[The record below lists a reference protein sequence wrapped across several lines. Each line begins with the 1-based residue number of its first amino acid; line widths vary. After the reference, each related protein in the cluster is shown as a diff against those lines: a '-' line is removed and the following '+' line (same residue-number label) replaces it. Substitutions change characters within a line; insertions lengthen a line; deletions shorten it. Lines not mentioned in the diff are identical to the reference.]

1 MKNKPKYLLL
11 ILAVPLLAGAQQV
24 SNPSFEGET
33 GVAITPKGW
42 SAYGIGSSPDTQ
54 PGAWNVNTPSSDGNT
69 YISLVC
75 RGITGINNN
84 LWELCST
91 SLISPLKEGVSYHYS
106 IDLAY
111 SQSFY
116 SGGISFNKPVNLRIW
131 GLNRAAAEEELL
143 WQSGPVTGT
152 RWRKYNMILTPKKQ
166 VDDLVLEAWYVSLP
180 KYNGNIL
187 IDKFVY
193 LPDKEPLQQDTT
205 DAYNFVYEEHH
216 IPETINNRTVGVQ
229 KEMHFNDPFLTLKV
243 WDNRTF
249 DGDTISLFIND
260 ECILDHYLLT
270 KEKKIIK
277 ISLNPT
283 SANYLTLYAHNLG
296 RIPPNTAAMI
306 IVENGKEKYVSLKS
320 DLNNC
325 GALKMILRDVVDDGT
340 VDR

>member
-1 MKNKPKYLLL
+1 
-11 ILAVPLLAGAQQV
+11 
-24 SNPSFEGET
+24 
-33 GVAITPKGW
+33 
-42 SAYGIGSSPDTQ
+42 
-54 PGAWNVNTPSSDGNT
+54 
-69 YISLVC
+69 
-75 RGITGINNN
+75 
-84 LWELCST
+84 
-91 SLISPLKEGVSYHYS
+91 
-106 IDLAY
+106 
-111 SQSFY
+111 
-116 SGGISFNKPVNLRIW
+116 
-131 GLNRAAAEEELL
+131 
-143 WQSGPVTGT
+143 
-152 RWRKYNMILTPKKQ
+152 MILTPKKQ
-166 VDDLVLEAWYVSLP
+166 VDDLVFEAWYVSLP

-229 KEMHFNDPFLTLKV
+229 KEIHFNDPFLTLKV